1 VFGYHLT
8 ASTGTLFLFGI
19 LVGAVGLLELR
30 VRLSGPRRTAG
41 RGPDTQPRASNVKWR
56 SSTEPATPGSNT
68 NSEPTAPRSHRRPDE
83 GATRR
88 RRTPLPSRWS
98 RDRQSMNSGRVDEA
112 RQPTWGADM
121 ATNTTVLI
129 VVTTLAALVLAGM
142 LVGVAYKT
150 RTRQRNIKGEAI
162 RDQAGED
169 ALRLRRREAIADEAR
184 DLLGGNGILTD
195 YQVIKHIVDLEAIR
209 SRAPRPSRR

>member
-30 VRLSGPRRTAG
+30 VRLSGPRRTASRG
-41 RGPDTQPRASNVKWR
+41 GPDAQPPASNVKWR
-56 SSTEPATPGSNT
+56 PSTEPATPGSNT
-68 NSEPTAPRSHRRPDE
+68 NSEPTAPRSHRRPAE

-98 RDRQSMNSGRVDEA
+98 RDRQSMNAGRVDEA

-129 VVTTLAALVLAGM
+129 VVTALAALVLAGM
-142 LVGVAYKT
+142 LVGVAYMT

-162 RDQAGED
+162 RNQAGED
-169 ALRLRRREAIADEAR
+169 ALRLRRR
-184 DLLGGNGILTD
+184 
-195 YQVIKHIVDLEAIR
+195 
-209 SRAPRPSRR
+209 